1 MRLILV
7 RHAETAWN
15 EAGRYQ
21 GWEDPPLSERGV
33 ATAER
38 IGTLL
43 RNRCPKHCPVWS
55 SDLRRAEQTACIAL
69 GRAPRLDLRLRELD
83 FGVFAGRTH
92 DENLAHFGARF
103 ADWVSRPGHVAPP
116 DGESLEALLSRTG
129 EWLDE
134 VRRSAARADDVVAV
148 THGGV
153 IRILLERLL
162 GEERWPAN
170 GEVHVVRWSSEGVR
184 PTLER
189 WSLDAQTLDAPTLDA
204 QTHHPPT
211 HHHRGGDA

>member
-33 ATAER
+33 ATADR

-55 SDLRRAEQTACIAL
+55 SDLRRAEQTACIAF
-69 GRAPRLDLRLRELD
+69 GRAPRLDPRLRELD
-83 FGVFAGRTH
+83 FGAYAGRTH
-92 DENLAHFGARF
+92 DENLAHFGALF
-103 ADWVSRPGHVAPP
+103 ADWVSRRGHVAPP
-116 DGESLEALLSRTG
+116 DGESFEALRSRTDA
-129 EWLDE
+129 WLRE
-134 VRRSAARADDVVAV
+134 VRRSAARDDDVVAV

-153 IRILLERLL
+153 IRVLVERLC
-162 GEERWPAN
+162 GEEHWPAN
-170 GEVHVVRWSSEGVR
+170 GEVHVVRWPGEHVR
-184 PTLER
+184 PTLQR
-189 WSLDAQTLDAPTLDA
+189 WSLDAPA
-204 QTHHPPT
+204 
-211 HHHRGGDA
+211 HHHRDDDA